1 MGSLEAVANQLRA
14 DEAVT
19 AADYVLFAIPSQLGV
34 DYNAHLFENLA
45 AVARELGWKE

>member
-1 MGSLEAVANQLRA
+1 M
-14 DEAVT
+14 
-19 AADYVLFAIPSQLGV
+19 LFALPSMLGV